1 MKQMNFR
8 DKLLISI
15 IPIMVISTIVL
26 AMAAYKIAKYSVLN
40 TEIKGMEQMVK
51 KTVSELDAWISVR
64 EKEATLFSQ
73 NKIFKDYCEGLGNQS
88 IAAEAQEWLVKYHKL
103 CPYYES
109 VFLMDRNGKL
119 FLNSIGKSIGLE
131 VGKLADYQINIK
143 KAQEGNIWVGD
154 AMLSPTTG
162 NRVSLLTVPVTNE
175 SNGVVGILGLPVDL
189 NTFSQVFISTVK
201 IGASGYLYCLDSNGR
216 VLAHPD
222 KEMILK
228 GNFNDYDFGR
238 KMIAQKNGALD
249 YEWKE
254 DKKFAS
260 FATYV
265 QKGWIVAAS
274 IKYNELLGPI
284 NKIKSISTMLG
295 AISLGTI
302 ILVLWFLSNRV
313 FIVIRR
319 AATELEVAGEQI
331 SSAAEQVSAS
341 SNVLAQGSSE
351 QAASIE
357 ETSASSE
364 QMASMTKQ
372 NAEHVDMANQ
382 VMSVEVEANVKVIGE
397 RMEKMRNA
405 INRAADAGQQ
415 TSKIIKTIDE
425 IAFQTNLLALNAAVE
440 AARAGNAGK
449 GFAVVAS
456 EFRNLAQRA
465 TQEAKNT
472 QELIEHSSR
481 SVTEANELFQQVVR
495 ALEKNALARTKS
507 AELISDIFATS
518 KEQVRGIEQ
527 INNALTTIDKVTQS
541 NAATS
546 EEVAAS
552 AEQLTAQANK
562 MKDVVRN
569 LIGLVGGGESAQSRP
584 VNISKPVPKQAPD
597 TEPRMRLFDQSD
609 RYKQGLAKEKEV
621 KPHQILPL
629 DEDDIKD
636 F

>member
-1 MKQMNFR
+1 
-8 DKLLISI
+8 
-15 IPIMVISTIVL
+15 
-26 AMAAYKIAKYSVLN
+26 MAAYKIAKDVVLN

-51 KTVSELDAWISVR
+51 KTVSELDAWIADR

-73 NKIFKDYCEGLGNQS
+73 NKIFKDYCEEVGNQS
-88 IAAEAQEWLVKYHKL
+88 MAAEAQEWLVKYHKL
-103 CPYYES
+103 CPYYETL
-109 VFLMDRNGKL
+109 FLGDKNGKIL
-119 FLNSIGKSIGLE
+119 LCTLQNVIGLD
-131 VGKLADYQINIK
+131 LASIPDYRVNVEK
-143 KAQEGNIWVGD
+143 TQEGEIWIGE
-154 AMLSPTTG
+154 AMLSPATG
-162 NRVSLLTVPVTNE
+162 NRVSLLTVPVAND
-175 SNGVVGILGLPVDL
+175 SGGVVGILGLPVDL
-189 NTFSQVFISTVK
+189 NSFSQVFISTVK
-201 IGASGYLYCLDSNGR
+201 IGDSGYLYCLDSNGR
-216 VLAHPD
+216 VVAHPD
-222 KEMILK
+222 KEMVLK

-238 KMIAQKNGALD
+238 KMIAQKKGQLD
-249 YEWKE
+249 YEWKG

-260 FATYV
+260 FATYA

-274 IKYNELLGPI
+274 IKYNELFGPI

-295 AISLGTI
+295 AISLGII

-313 FIVIRR
+313 FRIIRR

-331 SSAAEQVSAS
+331 ASAAEQVAAS
-341 SNVLAQGSSE
+341 SNILAQGSSK

-372 NAEHVDMANQ
+372 NAENVIMVNQ
-382 VMSVEVEANVKVIGE
+382 VMSVEVESNVKVIGE
-397 RMEKMRNA
+397 RMEQMRNA
-405 INRAADAGQQ
+405 INRAADAGLQ

-440 AARAGNAGK
+440 AARAGDAGK

-456 EFRNLAQRA
+456 EVRNLAQRA

-481 SVTEANELFQQVVR
+481 SVTEANDLFQQVLR
-495 ALEKNALARTKS
+495 ALEKNALARTKT
-507 AELISDIFATS
+507 AELITDIFAAS

-527 INNALTTIDKVTQS
+527 INNALTAIDKVTQS

-552 AEQLTAQANK
+552 SEQLTAQANT

-569 LIGLVGGGESAQSRP
+569 LIGLVGGGVSAQSRS
-584 VNISKPVPKQAPD
+584 VKISKPVPRQDSD

-609 RYKQGLAKEKEV
+609 RHKRGLSKEKEV

>member
-1 MKQMNFR
+1 MKQINFR

-15 IPIMVISTIVL
+15 IPIIVISTIVL
-26 AMAAYKIAKYSVLN
+26 TVTAYKIAKDAVLD
-40 TEIKGMEQMVK
+40 TEVKGMEQMVK
-51 KTVSELDAWISVR
+51 KTVSELDAWILER

-73 NKIFKDYCEGLGNQS
+73 NKIFDDYFEEVENQS
-88 IAAEAQEWLVKYHKL
+88 IAAEAQEWLVKYQKL
-103 CPYYES
+103 CPYYEA
-109 VFLMDRNGKL
+109 VFLADTNGKIL
-119 FLNSIGKSIGLE
+119 LDTLQNGVGLELGKSP
-131 VGKLADYQINIK
+131 DYRVNVEK
-143 KAQEGNIWVGD
+143 TREGQIWVGE
-154 AMLSPTTG
+154 AMPSPLTAQ
-162 NRVSLLTVPVTNE
+162 RVSLLTFPVTND

-201 IGASGYLYCLDSNGR
+201 IGDSGYLYCLDSNGR

-222 KEMILK
+222 EEMVLK

-238 KMIAQKNGALD
+238 KMIAQKKGTLD
-249 YEWKE
+249 YEWKG
-254 DKKFAS
+254 DKEFAS
-260 FATYV
+260 FATYGK
-265 QKGWIVAAS
+265 KGWIVAAS
-274 IKYNELLGPI
+274 IKYNELFGPI
-284 NKIKSISTMLG
+284 NKIKSMSTMLG
-295 AISLGTI
+295 AISLGII
-302 ILVLWFLSNRV
+302 ILVLWVLSNRV
-313 FIVIRR
+313 FRIIRR

-331 SSAAEQVSAS
+331 SSAAEQVAAS

-364 QMASMTKQ
+364 QMASMIKQ
-372 NAEHVDMANQ
+372 NTEHVNSANQ
-382 VMSVEVEANVKVIGE
+382 IMTVEVAENARVIAE

-405 INRAADAGQQ
+405 INKAAEAEQE
-415 TSKIIKTIDE
+415 TSRIIKTIDQ

-440 AARAGNAGK
+440 AARAGDAGK

-456 EFRNLAQRA
+456 EVRNLAQRA

-481 SVTEANELFQQVVR
+481 SVTEANELCQQVVR
-495 ALEKNALARTKS
+495 AIDKNAVAREKMS
-507 AELISDIFATS
+507 ELTTEIFADS
-518 KEQVRGIEQ
+518 KEQVRMAEQ
-527 INNALTTIDKVTQS
+527 ISNALNTIDKVTQS
-541 NAATS
+541 NAATA

-552 AEQLTAQANK
+552 SEQLTAQANT
-562 MKDVVRN
+562 MEDVVRN

-584 VNISKPVPKQAPD
+584 VKISKPVRKQAPD
-597 TEPRMRLFDQSD
+597 TETRIRLFDQSN
-609 RYKQGLAKEKEV
+609 RHKRGLAKEKEV